1 MPAAWN
7 TCRAPLG
14 ECDRAAWGS
23 MAAPELC
30 LGVIPVQ
37 LLWILSLQAAAL
49 GLGAAAVGAAALSA
63 CSAAAAL
70 KSPCAFA
77 VCPSGCRAV
86 SAARIWVTEE
96 CCEQHGSKT
105 TCLVTSCTSERAGS
119 AL

>member
-14 ECDRAAWGS
+14 ESDWAAWGS

-49 GLGAAAVGAAALSA
+49 GLGAAAVGAAALGLGAAALSA
-63 CSAAAAL
+63 CSGAAAL

-96 CCEQHGSKT
+96 
-105 TCLVTSCTSERAGS
+105 
-119 AL
+119 